1 MSTLA
6 APFKSPTQIRDELV
20 ETFIRD
26 LLGPAAGPNEE
37 VDEREILDRYLVG
50 RLAPQRQEVV
60 PEQLDEFAVAGSGTP
75 EEGTTEPSGPPVR
88 MLFPSSFGM
97 SFCVDLDAAE
107 LQVEANWGQYK
118 REDSETVNTDGH
130 PKLVWKRHPRGGG
143 LERQRLEDGPIPKW
157 GPDPE
162 CPDVYVTGR
171 IRKRSDHWRRH
182 ALPRERSAG
191 TPAEG

>member
-1 MSTLA
+1 
-6 APFKSPTQIRDELV
+6 V

-50 RLAPQRQEVV
+50 LLAPKRQEVA
-60 PEQLDEFAVAGSGTP
+60 PEQNDEFAVAGKGTP

-97 SFCVDLDAAE
+97 TFCVDLDAAE

-130 PKLVWKRHPRGGG
+130 PKLVWKRHPRAAVQNVSGSRTGRYQSGG
-143 LERQRLEDGPIPKW
+143 LIRSARTS
-157 GPDPE
+157 
-162 CPDVYVTGR
+162 YVTDASESAATTGAS
-171 IRKRSDHWRRH
+171 RS
-182 ALPRERSAG
+182 SS
-191 TPAEG
+191 